1 MVYYEIFR
9 WSRIGKFI
17 NLNKTHIFDITEIQS
32 IEFTAKEIGDLYGSD
47 ELAKR
52 YTQLTGKEIA
62 DSPATKFNGTYDQ
75 IEIELKNGHIIVIDD
90 FDLKELREYLLSLLE
105 PVSYFPCAQIRY
117 TKRDSNVSLDGEIK
131 VTARLQTEDY
141 PVNISLRNSESIDLR
156 IEK

>member
-1 MVYYEIFR
+1 M
-9 WSRIGKFI
+9 GKFI
-17 NLNKTHIFDITEIQS
+17 NLNNTHIFDITEIQS

-52 YTQLTGKEIA
+52 STQLTGKEIA

-141 PVNISLRNSESIDLR
+141 PVNISLRNSESIDVR